1 MQQFYIQVLEFKT
14 QTRESSETLTFLFLE
29 IGTSQVAVNC
39 RNGNQQ
45 TMILV
50 ANNVTTSTPTI
61 LNSCCQAQFH
71 LAVVKLKLDTLIIT
85 VGPAKPNHLGT
96 LLQLNPWHTS

>member
-50 ANNVTTSTPTI
+50 ANNVTTSTPPP
-61 LNSCCQAQFH
+61 LSS
-71 LAVVKLKLDTLIIT
+71 LLDQPNPTTWERYFNLTLEAEI
-85 VGPAKPNHLGT
+85 
-96 LLQLNPWHTS
+96 WHTS